1 MIAKGTPYWRIT
13 EQTAENMY
21 IMSHTENGETKH
33 SPLFVISFR
42 LMAPRKLLEAQLF
55 NKQYHSYGDID
66 NISDRLRFCRHRL
79 GLMQKEV
86 AKMVGISRS
95 TYINLETGNYNGF
108 DRTVADKLSKLFN
121 IPMYDLLDDYNR
133 FLSCGQ
139 GKLIREYR
147 DSLNLGKRPFAR
159 LVGADANMIRL
170 WESERKQVSLKS
182 WEKYFKNRIK
192 V

>member
-1 MIAKGTPYWRIT
+1 
-13 EQTAENMY
+13 MY
-21 IMSHTENGETKH
+21 IMSHTEKGKTKH
-33 SPLFVISFR
+33 SPLFVLEFR

-55 NKQYHSYGDID
+55 NKQYHSYEDIN
-66 NISDRLRFCRHRL
+66 NIPDRLRFCRHRL
-79 GLMQKEV
+79 GLVQKEV
-86 AKMVGISRS
+86 AQIVGISRS
-95 TYINLETGNYNGF
+95 TYINLETGNHNRF
-108 DRTVADKLSKLFN
+108 DKTVADKLSKLFH
-121 IPMYDLLDDYNR
+121 IPVYDLLDDYNR

-147 DSLNLGKRPFAR
+147 ESLNLGKRPFAR

-182 WEKYFKNRIK
+182 YEKYFKNRIK

>member
-1 MIAKGTPYWRIT
+1 
-13 EQTAENMY
+13 MY
-21 IMSHTENGETKH
+21 TMSHTENGETKY
-33 SPLFVISFR
+33 SPLFVLTFR

-66 NISDRLRFCRHRL
+66 NIPDRLRFCRHRL

-121 IPMYDLLDDYNR
+121 IPVYDLLDDYNR

-147 DSLNLGKRPFAR
+147 ESLNLGKRPFAR

-182 WEKYFKNRIK
+182 WEKYFKNRIIL
-192 V
+192 